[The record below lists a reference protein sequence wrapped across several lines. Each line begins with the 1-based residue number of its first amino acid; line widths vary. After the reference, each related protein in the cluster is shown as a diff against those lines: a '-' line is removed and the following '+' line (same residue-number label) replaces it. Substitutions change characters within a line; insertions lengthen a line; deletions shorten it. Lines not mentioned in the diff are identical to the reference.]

1 MLTFAFTPSLHL
13 PTHHLAKFAVEDG
26 EIPPD
31 QYTYKT
37 DKPFARGGTAAAF
50 IVEFKGEEHCAKVW
64 DLSQVTMAEREKI
77 TKTFKRELATNSKLY
92 NEYIVHGE

>member
-1 MLTFAFTPSLHL
+1 MFTPHSSSQLS
-13 PTHHLAKFAVEDG
+13 AKFAVEDG

-31 QYTYKT
+31 QYSYKT

-50 IVEFKGEEHCAKVW
+50 VVDFQGEEHCAKVW

-77 TKTFKRELATNSKLY
+77 TKTFKRELAINSKLHCKH
-92 NEYIVHGE
+92 IVHGE